1 MSAAGRTE
9 PDALAASDVA
19 AAVRD
24 APFVRLF
31 ANADGDALAAA
42 GVLARALDDLRRP
55 FQVGVVE
62 TAAESADRIAAG
74 DPETLS
80 VTVGSGV
87 APTEAE
93 EEGADALSIPATDRP
108 ASLTAFESARE
119 LGATPDPVLAL
130 AGVLAAGATPGA
142 GDTGPVFDAAREAG
156 VERRPGVGT
165 PTADLADGL
174 AHTTLARAPFSGDP
188 GAAQAT
194 LAELGLP
201 AELDADAHRRVAS
214 LFALESTDVDTAPE
228 RAVDAAERALR
239 PHAAP
244 ADAPF
249 ATVEGYADVLSA
261 VATDAPGTGV
271 ALALG
276 HDARA
281 DAIETWR
288 QHAAAAHRGLDRAT
302 TGRYDG
308 LFVARV
314 DVTGRR
320 EASSEPSGAET
331 PENAPVRTTARL
343 LRDFRSPEPVAM
355 AVSNDEAAV
364 AAVEA
369 SDVDAALAAAVEE
382 VGGASAGDPERG
394 YARYDGDT
402 KAFIAAFREAL

>member
-9 PDALAASDVA
+9 LDAPAASDVA

-42 GVLARALDDLRRP
+42 CVLARALDDLHRP

-74 DPETLS
+74 DSEALA
-80 VTVGSGV
+80 VTIGV
-87 APTEAE
+87 DADGES
-93 EEGADALSIPATDRP
+93 ADALSIPATDRP

-142 GDTGPVFDAAREAG
+142 GETGPVLDAAREAG

-214 LFALESTDVDTAPE
+214 LFALESTETDAAPE
-228 RAVDAAERALR
+228 RAVDATERALR

-244 ADAPF
+244 ADALF
-249 ATVEGYADVLSA
+249 ETVEGYADVLSA

-288 QHAAAAHRGLDRAT
+288 QHAAAAHRGLDEAT

-314 DVTGRR
+314 DDT
-320 EASSEPSGAET
+320 
-331 PENAPVRTTARL
+331 PVRTTARL

-364 AAVEA
+364 AAAEA
-369 SDVDAALAAAVEE
+369 SGVDAALAAAVEE
-382 VGGASAGDPERG
+382 VGGASVGAPERG

>member
-9 PDALAASDVA
+9 PDAPAASDIA

-74 DPETLS
+74 DAETLA
-80 VTVGSGV
+80 VTVGNGV
-87 APTEAE
+87 APTGLDAEAE
-93 EEGADALSIPATDRP
+93 SVDAFSLPAVDRP

-130 AGVLAAGATPGA
+130 AGVLAAGETPGA
-142 GDTGPVFDAAREAG
+142 GETDSVLDAAREAG
-156 VERRPGVGT
+156 IERRPGVGT

-194 LAELGLP
+194 LADLGLP
-201 AELDADAHRRVAS
+201 AELDEDAHRRVAS
-214 LFALESTDVDTAPE
+214 LFALAATETDAAPE
-228 RAVDAAERALR
+228 RAVDAVERALR

-244 ADAPF
+244 AAAPF

-314 DVTGRR
+314 DD
-320 EASSEPSGAET
+320 
-331 PENAPVRTTARL
+331 APVRTTARL
-343 LRDFRSPEPVAM
+343 LRDFQSPEPVAM

-364 AAVEA
+364 AAAEA
-369 SDVDAALAAAVEE
+369 SGVDAALAAAVEE
-382 VGGASAGDPERG
+382 LGGASAGRPERG
-394 YARYDGDT
+394 YARFDGDT

>member
-9 PDALAASDVA
+9 LDAPAASDVA

-42 GVLARALDDLRRP
+42 GVLARALDDLHRP

-74 DPETLS
+74 DSEALA
-80 VTVGSGV
+80 VTIGV
-87 APTEAE
+87 DADGES
-93 EEGADALSIPATDRP
+93 ADALSIPATDRP

-142 GDTGPVFDAAREAG
+142 GETGPVLDAAREAG

-214 LFALESTDVDTAPE
+214 LFALESTETDAAPE
-228 RAVDAAERALR
+228 RAVDATERALR

-249 ATVEGYADVLSA
+249 ETVEGYADVLSA

-288 QHAAAAHRGLDRAT
+288 QHAAAAHRGLDEAT

-314 DVTGRR
+314 DVT
-320 EASSEPSGAET
+320 
-331 PENAPVRTTARL
+331 PVRTTARL
-343 LRDFRSPEPVAM
+343 LRDFQSPEPVAM

-364 AAVEA
+364 AAAEA
-369 SDVDAALAAAVEE
+369 SGVDAALAAAVEE
-382 VGGASAGDPERG
+382 VGGASVGAPERG